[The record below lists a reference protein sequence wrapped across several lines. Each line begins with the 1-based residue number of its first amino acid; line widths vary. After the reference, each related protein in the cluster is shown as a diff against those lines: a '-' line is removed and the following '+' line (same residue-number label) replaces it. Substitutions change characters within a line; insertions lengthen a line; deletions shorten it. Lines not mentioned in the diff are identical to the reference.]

1 MEVKSRI
8 MFLIQSDK
16 NTGAP
21 IYGANITVGQLT
33 RFGIIN
39 KEHSETMEERAIVGD
54 PNLSVNLK

>member
-1 MEVKSRI
+1 